1 MNGGLGRLAEFC
13 TGDRTMMLKIMAWIV
28 GLSVVLGFLLMVFK
42 M

>member
-1 MNGGLGRLAEFC
+1 MGGTGRSGQLS
-13 TGDRTMMLKIMAWIV
+13 TGVKAMMLKIMAWVV